1 MKKSVIALAVTSAL
15 ASPAFANSF
24 VNGDFEAGTT
34 GWTVSNMASRTGTLN
49 AGLTPSYIDSH
60 ITTTMHSAIVTAGT
74 IDPRVGAA
82 FGSTVYQGNQ
92 SMRVE
97 DTSSGGYAS
106 YISQSVKNYS
116 DPSIFF
122 AWKGVMLGAH
132 DATDAATLKI
142 FLRDDTTGTVLISRE
157 YNAAAGG
164 SGVDARWSLLNNNY
178 YTAAWQIEQLTIT
191 PSLAGHDFT
200 LSVLASDCQ
209 PTAHWG
215 YVYLDGFGAVTPPT
229 NVPEPGSLSLLGLGM
244 VGLLAAARRRRKT
257 A

>member
-1 MKKSVIALAVTSAL
+1 MKKTVIAMAITSAL
-15 ASPAFANSF
+15 ASPAFADSF
-24 VNGDFEAGTT
+24 INGDFELGTT

-49 AGLTPSYIDSH
+49 AGLNPAYIDSH

-74 IDPRVGAA
+74 VDPRVGAA
-82 FGSTVYQGNQ
+82 FGTTVYQGNQ

-97 DTSSGGYAS
+97 DTTSGGYAS
-106 YISQSVKNYS
+106 YISQTVKNYS
-116 DPSIFF
+116 DPDIFF

-132 DATDAATLKI
+132 GATDAATLKI

-157 YNAAAGG
+157 YNAASGG
-164 SGVDARWSLLNNNY
+164 SGVDTRWSLLNNNY

-215 YVYLDGFGAVTPPT
+215 YVYLDGFGAVTPPGT
-229 NVPEPGSLSLLGLGM
+229 VPEPGSLSLLGLGM